1 MTVSRGTTA
10 KSLVWSTVEN
20 GGLAIISFVS
30 LIVYLRFL
38 SAADFGLFS
47 AALALV
53 ELLGVLITMLFHN
66 ALVQRLDVTD
76 LHFDTAFS
84 ATMALSLI
92 MALGCWAMAPAF
104 AAMIHQPSATR
115 VLSWMCLVFPCS
127 GVSATLVARQRR
139 HFEFR
144 ALALR
149 SLIGRLVG
157 GGIGIAAAFLGA
169 GLWSLVLQ
177 QVLIAAIGSFVLWVT
192 SEKNPRL
199 RFRYTE
205 FKQLIGFGVL
215 SMGGL
220 FLSTSIRRVY
230 TILASSL
237 LGVEAAG
244 YLNLSFRVV
253 DVFWAIAATA
263 VSQVALPMLAGI
275 QSDPARFKRAYQGA
289 TQFSCLV
296 LYPCFVGLGSVAPDI
311 VEVLFGRRW
320 LPGSPY
326 VTVLGFLVLLQAPR
340 LLITPVLTALGRPR
354 DTLVGLVAELL
365 FMLGVTWSLGMTSL
379 PWAIAIWVA
388 SECVLAQVSSWMLK
402 RASGYTVVDQFHG
415 VLKPFF
421 ASLVMAAAVIE
432 ARLQLLANFGPI
444 LRLTVLLPLG
454 AIVFAGA
461 ISSLDR
467 RLVSDF
473 LGFVRAAFER
483 KWKRTEPRQATSSE
497 SET

>member
-1 MTVSRGTTA
+1 MSNSGRTVSRSTTA

-30 LIVYLRFL
+30 LIVYLRLL

-47 AALALV
+47 TALALV
-53 ELLGVLITMLFHN
+53 ELLGVLVTMLFHN
-66 ALVQRLDVTD
+66 ALVQRLEITD

-92 MALGCWAMAPAF
+92 MALGCWALAPVF
-104 AAMIHQPSATR
+104 AAIIHQPSAAH
-115 VLSWMCLVFPCS
+115 VLAWMSLVFPCS
-127 GVSATLVARQRR
+127 GVSATLVAQQRR
-139 HFEFR
+139 QFAFR

-157 GGIGIAAAFLGA
+157 GGIGIAAAFMGA

-177 QVLIAAIGSFVLWVT
+177 QILIAAIGSLVLWVT
-192 SEKNPRL
+192 SARLPRL
-199 RFRYTE
+199 RFRYDE

-215 SMGGL
+215 STGGL
-220 FLSTSIRRVY
+220 FLSSSIRRVY

-263 VSQVALPMLAGI
+263 VSQVALPMLAGL
-275 QSDPARFKRAYQGA
+275 QSDPARFKRAYQA
-289 TQFSCLV
+289 STQFSCLA

-311 VEVLFGRRW
+311 VEVLFGHRW
-320 LPGSPY
+320 LPSSPY
-326 VTVLGFLVLLQAPR
+326 VAVLGFLVLMQAPR

-354 DTLVGLVAELL
+354 DPLVGLVAELF

-388 SECVLAQVSSWMLK
+388 SECVLAQVSSWVLK
-402 RASGYTVVDQFHG
+402 QATGYTVFDQFHG

-432 ARLQLLANFGPI
+432 TRLLLPAGFGPI

-461 ISSLDR
+461 ISTLDR
-467 RLVSDF
+467 QLVSDF
-473 LGFVRAAFER
+473 LGFVRSAFE
-483 KWKRTEPRQATSSE
+483 KQWKRTETR
-497 SET
+497 